1 MELTLAAA
9 ALAGLLSFLSPC
21 VLPVVPAYLGQLGI
35 VAVAGL
41 GSRAFV
47 TAGSS
52 VSALSPAGATM
63 GGVVR
68 AAGPPGPLSSAAD
81 STPARVSWGTSRGW
95 RAMPNAI
102 AFVLGFGTIFT
113 LLGMTIYVAIGP
125 LRVQHLDL
133 LRQVGGIILILL
145 GLNLMGILRVP
156 RMMGTWRPLDGLLN
170 RRSGGQRRGVLG
182 GFTLGAIF
190 AVGWTPCIGPTL
202 GAILGLAA
210 IGTSPQVV
218 ALLVAYSLGLGIPF
232 IALALA
238 VDRAPAITRPLIRH
252 GRTIELVGG
261 ALVVLIGLAI
271 LFDWLAVLYRTFS
284 FLVPQV

>member
-1 MELTLAAA
+1 ATAASA
-9 ALAGLLSFLSPC
+9 S
-21 VLPVVPAYLGQLGI
+21 
-35 VAVAGL
+35 
-41 GSRAFV
+41 
-47 TAGSS
+47 GSS
-52 VSALSPAGATM
+52 
-63 GGVVR
+63 
-68 AAGPPGPLSSAAD
+68 GPGD
-81 STPARVSWGTSRGW
+81 RSWGSSQGW

-113 LLGMTIYVAIGP
+113 LLGTTIYVAVGP

-133 LRQVGGIILILL
+133 LRQMGGIILILL
-145 GLNLMGILRVP
+145 GLNLMGLLRVT
-156 RMMGTWRPLDGLLN
+156 RLMGTWRPLDGLLS
-170 RRSGGQRRGVLG
+170 RRPGSQRRGVLG
-182 GFTLGAIF
+182 GFTLGAVF

-210 IGTSPQVV
+210 IGTSPQVI

-238 VDRAPAITRPLIRH
+238 VDRAPAITQPLIRH